1 ASLGSSAAPG
11 FACTGRANTPKIR
24 SAPAATLV
32 VRLPARF
39 RGAPTMPRSMF
50 GAAVMLRP
58 SGALQH
64 DHVSLHRDGEIRCS
78 LLCCREPEF
87 RVVGR
92 VALVIE
98 EVDPPVG
105 KGDRLAL
112 PGREVDLRHKDSI

>member
-1 ASLGSSAAPG
+1 AAPG

-24 SAPAATLV
+24 SAPAATPV
-32 VRLPARF
+32 VRLPAP
-39 RGAPTMPRSMF
+39 RGAPMMPLSMF

-78 LLCCREPEF
+78 LLCCREPEL

-105 KGDRLAL
+105 EGDRLAL
-112 PGREVDLRHKDSI
+112 PGREVDLLHIGSIYDHR